1 MKLLLSAIDFN
12 FYVFTILG
20 PVIVFFVFR
29 TIVGVMKQIVILK
42 QSTLN
47 HQKIVQAHNLKIIL
61 LTG

>member
-12 FYVFTILG
+12 LYIFIILG

-47 HQKIVQAHNLKIIL
+47 HQKIVQAHGLKIIL